1 MNEVKVTTVGD
12 TLMITGADKAEVE
25 LAAAELAAKG
35 ARILSQAEPMGSKW
49 IITCKD
55 PEDRQ
60 LECEVIKLGMQLM
73 IKGPTEQVVT
83 MKARE
88 LVQAGARLLSPPS
101 EATGG
106 GWVAI
111 CDDVEQIHKW

>member
-1 MNEVKVTTVGD
+1 MGALTVTARIRRSLGNLLSAEAPVIFRRCAKKSGVGSVQRVFLESRAGGKMNEVKVTTVGD

-60 LECEVIKLGMQLM
+60 Q
-73 IKGPTEQVVT
+73 
-83 MKARE
+83 
-88 LVQAGARLLSPPS
+88 
-101 EATGG
+101 
-106 GWVAI
+106 
-111 CDDVEQIHKW
+111 